1 MHQTIERSL
10 HHTDGSSKL
19 FNSPH
24 NVFFSFEG
32 PTAPAGRMESVHA
45 NQDVTILNIHQR
57 ITALTVGRLDPK
69 SNRDTLLIGTPTNL
83 LAYDVER
90 NADVFHKD
98 VPDGVNALVVGQLGM
113 NDEIAT

>member
-1 MHQTIERSL
+1 MVARSYL
-10 HHTDGSSKL
+10 IFLTMFS
-19 FNSPH
+19 
-24 NVFFSFEG
+24 FSFEG

-113 NDEIAT
+113 NVEAAT

>member
-1 MHQTIERSL
+1 
-10 HHTDGSSKL
+10 
-19 FNSPH
+19 
-24 NVFFSFEG
+24 
-32 PTAPAGRMESVHA
+32 MESVHA

-57 ITALTVGRLDPK
+57 ITALTVGRLDSK

-113 NDEIAT
+113 NDEPTYLRMP

>member
-1 MHQTIERSL
+1 
-10 HHTDGSSKL
+10 
-19 FNSPH
+19 
-24 NVFFSFEG
+24 
-32 PTAPAGRMESVHA
+32 MESVHA

-98 VPDGVNALVVGQLGM
+98 VPDGVNALVVGQLGKVHIM
-113 NDEIAT
+113 QLDHIRFAKSPFYF